1 MSETGTPDQ
10 SRSPALRVSEAERD
24 RAATLLAACC
34 SEGRLTLEE
43 FSERV
48 EIVLAAKTQ
57 ADLNSV
63 TADLPSGEAVSPYR
77 SPVPASGWLAAVMSA
92 SSRVGRWRPKGRI
105 RALAL
110 MGSVHIDLRSA
121 EIEGP
126 TLTIIAFSIMGDISI
141 VLPEGVAVD
150 VSGANIMGAKHV
162 GIADVPILRGGPVI
176 SIRAYPIM
184 GAISVRTQ
192 RSRPPR
198 GQEQPIG
205 VPAPPAVQAPPG
217 ASLEASAA
225 SMVGTEVPGSRAS
238 PGPLGVDSISN
249 PSLPSGPDHLHAI
262 DEEKAQEGHG

>member
-1 MSETGTPDQ
+1 MSETGTSDQ
-10 SRSPALRVSEAERD
+10 GRSPVLRVSEAERD
-24 RAATLLAACC
+24 RAATLLATCC
-34 SEGRLTLEE
+34 GEGRLTLEE

-57 ADLNSV
+57 ADLDSV
-63 TADLPSGEAVSPYR
+63 TADLPTGEAVAPYR

-105 RALAL
+105 RAVAL

-126 TLTIIAFSIMGDISI
+126 TLTITALSIMGDISI

-150 VSGANIMGAKHV
+150 VSGANFMGTKHV

-176 SIRAYPIM
+176 SIRAFPIM
-184 GAISVRTQ
+184 GAVSVRTR

-198 GQEQPIG
+198 GEAPPIA
-205 VPAPPAVQAPPG
+205 VPASPALDAPPG
-217 ASLEASAA
+217 ASVQASPA
-225 SMVGTEVPGSRAS
+225 SMAGTEVPGSTGS
-238 PGPLGVDSISN
+238 PGLLGVDSISN